1 MRKRKHGKSQKKAYI
16 KIIIIVSIAV
26 ISLLF
31 LIQESKIKTNESKNN
46 LMKTYG
52 TINEIDD
59 KEKIEN
65 IENIGKIQEKK
76 IESNADVKIKNN
88 EENRKRANNEIS
100 NNKIQSEYNGY
111 PVIARLEIEKIN
123 LDTFVLKE
131 HNEKTLT
138 MSVTKF
144 YGANPNEMG
153 NFCIAGHNYI
163 TKNMFH
169 NLKKVEVGD
178 KLKLTDLIGR
188 SINYKVYKKETVLPN
203 ETQCLSQKTNGRTEV
218 TLITCTT
225 DSSKRIVIKAIKEGE
240 EKLLNE

>member
-16 KIIIIVSIAV
+16 KIIIIVSITV
-26 ISLLF
+26 VSLLF
-31 LIQESKIKTNESKNN
+31 LIQESRIKTNESKNN

-52 TINEIDD
+52 NINEIDN
-59 KEKIEN
+59 KEK

-76 IESNADVKIKNN
+76 IESNAKVKIKND
-88 EENRKRANNEIS
+88 EENKKRVNNEIA

-111 PVIARLEIEKIN
+111 TVIARLEIEKIN
-123 LDTFVLKE
+123 LATFVLKE
-131 HNEKTLT
+131 HNEKTLAI
-138 MSVTKF
+138 SVTKF
-144 YGANPNEMG
+144 YGANPNEVG

-188 SINYKVYKKETVLPN
+188 SINYKVYKKEIVLPN